1 MGGGTLPPFSAAL
14 MVGGIALTDAGRSL
28 PFLTESAA
36 EDREAKIAVD
46 VAATFAY
53 NNMVLKKR

>member
-1 MGGGTLPPFSAAL
+1 M
-14 MVGGIALTDAGRSL
+14 GGIALTHAGRSL